1 MNFSD
6 LNEIEQRGTLNFPV
20 SYYYLSEQNPRYVM
34 TAHWHKD
41 FEIVRVI
48 SGEFKIYLN
57 NILYTLS
64 AGDIIFVQC
73 GTLHRGE
80 PQNCVYECIVF
91 DLNFLKR
98 KSNDIISTY
107 ITPLINESSEINCI
121 LNKND
126 DLIYA
131 TANALFSA
139 LRTRE
144 NYFELEVLSL
154 LLKLFSLLYKENYIH
169 TANQNKTAGKKQQN
183 MIKMLDWI
191 DENLTEPITWEKLAE
206 ISGLNEK
213 YICRIFKEYTSK
225 SPINYINELRIELAC
240 QDMTVNSS
248 SVTKAAYDCGFN
260 DLSYFSKVFKAYKG
274 ISPKEYKSQKG

>member
-1 MNFSD
+1 MNISD

-48 SGEFKIYLN
+48 SGGFKIYLN
-57 NILYTLS
+57 NILYTLN

-126 DLIYA
+126 D
-131 TANALFSA
+131 
-139 LRTRE
+139 
-144 NYFELEVLSL
+144 
-154 LLKLFSLLYKENYIH
+154 
-169 TANQNKTAGKKQQN
+169 
-183 MIKMLDWI
+183 
-191 DENLTEPITWEKLAE
+191 
-206 ISGLNEK
+206 
-213 YICRIFKEYTSK
+213 
-225 SPINYINELRIELAC
+225 
-240 QDMTVNSS
+240 
-248 SVTKAAYDCGFN
+248 
-260 DLSYFSKVFKAYKG
+260 
-274 ISPKEYKSQKG
+274 